1 MNFIPKT
8 LLKKLYT
15 RGSLTK
21 SDEGFTFNVKN
32 RHGAPGQY
40 PEPPKGR
47 QRGATPEI
55 KSPIWRPFVVFTHIF
70 TIMAKK
76 RF

>member
-32 RHGAPGQY
+32 RLIDVHFEGLNSLEVDGIQV
-40 PEPPKGR
+40 ER
-47 QRGATPEI
+47 SQ
-55 KSPIWRPFVVFTHIF
+55 IF
-70 TIMAKK
+70 TDSYPQRK
-76 RF
+76 